1 MTIRHRS
8 ALLDSPM
15 EETSKSTQSNSSCN
29 EYGDKRRTRR
39 KKTLNKT
46 QSRLKK
52 CKNPIAVKF
61 HKFRRTY

>member
-15 EETSKSTQSNSSCN
+15 KETSKSTQSNSSCN

-39 KKTLNKT
+39 KKNPELDSVTLDK
-46 QSRLKK
+46 
-52 CKNPIAVKF
+52 V
-61 HKFRRTY
+61 

>member
-8 ALLDSPM
+8 ALLDSSI

-39 KKTLNKT
+39 KKNLN
-46 QSRLKK
+46 
-52 CKNPIAVKF
+52 
-61 HKFRRTY
+61 